1 MTRMNLR
8 GTKLL
13 YIILLTSLFS
23 SCDSCETMG
32 AYELGNNL
40 VLLEGDKLSDRII
53 VNCSGRSYGCCQGGS
68 FIVPRSYED
77 KRNHYVET
85 AKSNDQ
91 WIVAKSIQS
100 TNNEKLQHYWIIDK
114 QFNLDNVDCSSVRC
128 DSIIQT
134 YVTGPLV
141 YEDFQEQVE
150 RLSINLKIE

>member
-1 MTRMNLR
+1 M
-8 GTKLL
+8 
-13 YIILLTSLFS
+13 
-23 SCDSCETMG
+23 
-32 AYELGNNL
+32 
-40 VLLEGDKLSDRII
+40 EGDGLEDRTI
-53 VNCSGRSYGCCQGGS
+53 VNYSGRSYGCCRGGQY
-68 FIVPRSYED
+68 IIPKTYED
-77 KRNHYVET
+77 HYYEYVET

-134 YVTGPLV
+134 YVTRPLA

-150 RLSINLKIE
+150 RLAINLEIPR